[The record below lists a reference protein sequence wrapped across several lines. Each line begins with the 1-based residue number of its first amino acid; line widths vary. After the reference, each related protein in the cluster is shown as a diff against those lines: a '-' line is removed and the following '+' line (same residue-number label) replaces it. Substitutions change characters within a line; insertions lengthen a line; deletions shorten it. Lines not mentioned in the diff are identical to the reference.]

1 MCGSMEGAILLA
13 SIARQPSADVVG
25 QHPPMLFSNAIPRR
39 PCVREP
45 LGTLTRFRP
54 PLAAQHEAGAA
65 RPAVLCVPLAALNG
79 PPTAA

>member
-13 SIARQPSADVVG
+13 SITRQPSADVVG

-45 LGTLTRFRP
+45 LGTLTRSVHRWLPSTRQGQRGQQSCVFRWP
-54 PLAAQHEAGAA
+54 
-65 RPAVLCVPLAALNG
+65 R
-79 PPTAA
+79 